1 MAGPQD
7 EIPLKDIDKLLEQE
21 DPEFAK
27 SLEEVRAVEVD
38 KSVVIEAA
46 AIDETEEGHGATADA
61 NVSFFKRQIRK
72 LRAAIVAFRLSLKAR
87 LIQFAKN
94 TFIFLKTRPKEFLF
108 FSIAMITKSIKA
120 AKVPLMAFVRAPR
133 IYQLTVLVIL
143 ALMIGTVWVLAA
155 NLKGIWIPHLTEPI
169 LSNLEDHADH
179 VEDYDPNDGT
189 ESFYSAFPQEIH
201 QFLFKK
207 MKVNLRRTSDSPNPM
222 GAFEVVVDVDS
233 NDTAIELRDRE
244 VELHDMLQ
252 RLFEDEIVTELDSET
267 GKKILKGR
275 IRKELNG
282 KLTQGWIKDVHFK
295 TFVLKP

>member
-7 EIPLKDIDKLLEQE
+7 EIPLKDIDKLLAEE

-46 AIDETEEGHGATADA
+46 AIDETEEGEAGVEK
-61 NVSFFKRQIRK
+61 VSFLKRQLRK
-72 LRAAIVAFRLSLKAR
+72 FRAAVVAFRLSLKAR

-94 TFIFLKTRPKEFLF
+94 SLIFLKTKPKEFLF
-108 FSIAMITKSIKA
+108 YSLALSKKSAKA
-120 AKVPLMAFVRAPR
+120 AKVPLLAFLRAPR
-133 IYQLTVLVIL
+133 IYQITVLIL
-143 ALMIGTVWVLAA
+143 LTMAVGTIWVLSA
-155 NLKGIWIPHLTEPI
+155 NLQGIWIPHLTEPI
-169 LSNLEDHADH
+169 LSDLADHADH
-179 VEDYDPNDGT
+179 VEDYDPEDGT

-233 NDTAIELRDRE
+233 EDTAIELRDRE
-244 VELHDMLQ
+244 VEFHDMLQ
-252 RLFEDEIVTELDSET
+252 RLMEDEIVTELDSET

-282 KLTQGWIKDVHFK
+282 KLTQGWIKDIHFK